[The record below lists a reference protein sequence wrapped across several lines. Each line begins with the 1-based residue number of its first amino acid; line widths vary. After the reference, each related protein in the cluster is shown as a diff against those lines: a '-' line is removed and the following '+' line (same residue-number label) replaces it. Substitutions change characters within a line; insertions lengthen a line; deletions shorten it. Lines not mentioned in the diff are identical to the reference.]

1 MPNRKSN
8 AKKPKRAT
16 SDDDS
21 SVDSHGNVRNLIE
34 YEEDDDYS
42 PSEES
47 NETSIAKRVRR
58 LHKGVKKSGFKPPPA
73 KRKKMVKEESEEESE
88 EEEEE
93 EPKAKKLKA
102 KSKSKKEEKED
113 KEDKEKEE
121 KEEKKKSKK
130 KEEEEEEEE
139 EQEGTAVVGGAR
151 RGNKNVNRFTTGSRK
166 LTWMKNGSFGK
177 NKNKFL
183 FSDIDE
189 EEEEEDD
196 DSYEKSLSSL
206 GLSTSDLSMFKP
218 Y

>member
-73 KRKKMVKEESEEESE
+73 KRKKLKEESEEEESE

-93 EPKAKKLKA
+93 EPKAKKLKT

-113 KEDKEKEE
+113 KEEE
-121 KEEKKKSKK
+121 KEKKKSKK
-130 KEEEEEEEE
+130 KEEKEEEEEE
-139 EQEGTAVVGGAR
+139 E
-151 RGNKNVNRFTTGSRK
+151 NKE
-166 LTWMKNGSFGK
+166 
-177 NKNKFL
+177 
-183 FSDIDE
+183 DE
-189 EEEEEDD
+189 E
-196 DSYEKSLSSL
+196 
-206 GLSTSDLSMFKP
+206 
-218 Y
+218 